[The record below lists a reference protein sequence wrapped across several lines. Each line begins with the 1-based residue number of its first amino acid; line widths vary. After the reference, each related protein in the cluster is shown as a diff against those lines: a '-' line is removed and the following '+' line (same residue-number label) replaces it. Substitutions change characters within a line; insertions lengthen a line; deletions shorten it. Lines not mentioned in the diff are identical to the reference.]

1 MSPFYSSMYFGGLPE
16 ILCNKFPPVGS
27 PRCAVRQS
35 VSAEAWLRGPR
46 TPQPHRSKFRV
57 PWLPLLGCATE
68 MQGGSLTSTLGMT
81 GVSDIGYHRFLG
93 SRHFRSFIWTCATWR
108 CSILQHRYLPARV
121 CMKWKLARCC
131 PCTLFVA
138 ISDSWRHVLAFL
150 SWKPRLLDVHSVT
163 DVYPQTIGQYVA
175 LAHITEVYGKYDW
188 LKLLASLMTFSLKS
202 GRTLCCS
209 IVVFECDMWCHVW
222 PRDLHHVCHVPCQTA
237 QVHSSIRRSGY
248 R

>member
-1 MSPFYSSMYFGGLPE
+1 MQQISSGWFATLRSP
-16 ILCNKFPPVGS
+16 
-27 PRCAVRQS
+27 AVR
-35 VSAEAWLRGPR
+35 VRWGLAPNSAGDSAAAAPVEVPHPVAAVARLRDGDAWG
-46 TPQPHRSKFRV
+46 F
-57 PWLPLLGCATE
+57 
-68 MQGGSLTSTLGMT
+68 
-81 GVSDIGYHRFLG
+81 VSDFRDNGDDWGIWHRFLG
-93 SRHFRSFIWTCATWR
+93 SRHFTSMFIWTCATWR

-121 CMKWKLARCC
+121 RMKWKLARCC

-163 DVYPQTIGQYVA
+163 DVYPHTIGQYVA

-209 IVVFECDMWCHVW
+209 IGVVECDMCD
-222 PRDLHHVCHVPCQTA
+222 REICTM
-237 QVHSSIRRSGY
+237 
-248 R
+248 